1 MLMQGSPPAPDDR
14 VTLANWQ
21 DPPFNRWAFSHMRE
35 LVPTQRIRRGY
46 EVSPQF
52 AHVLADIGE
61 TPVHLIDGS
70 EVSANTVFDQTY
82 TDAYVIMRNGVI
94 VAESYSDRTHLD
106 TPHLLMSVTKSIVGC
121 VAANLIERGV
131 LALDEPL
138 TTYVPEFEGSGYAQA
153 TVRNLLDMR
162 SGIKFSEEYTNP
174 DAEVRVM
181 EEAFGWRP
189 ASEREVPNSIY
200 DYLRTLD
207 QHDEH
212 GGAFDYRSC
221 ETLALGWICERA
233 GGAKMADLISN
244 LIWQPLRADWNAEM
258 TCDSVGTGIHDGGMC
273 ATVRDLARFGQML
286 LAGGM
291 SLGGEQVVPGDWL
304 RSIWTVD
311 PDIRDAFDRSE
322 AGPFMPGGWYR
333 NQFWFL
339 PRAHGDV
346 LLALGIYGQMLY
358 VNPGTGTVAAKF
370 STWPTAQSG
379 EMLQNTIRTFD
390 AIGAQLAGLAPDRAR
405 HDGPP
410 GIAAG
415 LSR

>member
-1 MLMQGSPPAPDDR
+1 MQGSPPEPEDR

-35 LVPTQRIRRGY
+35 LVPTRRIRRGN
-46 EVSPQF
+46 ELSPQF
-52 AHVLADIGE
+52 KNAFQDITNVL
-61 TPVHLIDGS
+61 VHRTDGS
-70 EVSANTVFDQTY
+70 EVTAQTVFDQTY
-82 TDAYVIMRNGVI
+82 TDAYVIMRDGAV
-94 VAESYSDRTHLD
+94 VAESYSERTHFD
-106 TPHLLMSVTKSIVGC
+106 TPHLMMSVTKSVVGC
-121 VAANLIERGV
+121 VAANLIEQG
-131 LALDEPL
+131 LLGNDEPL
-138 TTYVPEFEGSGYAQA
+138 TTYVPEFEGSGYAEA

-189 ASEREVPNSIY
+189 ASEREVPSSIY

-207 QHDEH
+207 QKDAH

-233 GGAKMADLISN
+233 SGKKMADLISD
-244 LIWQPLRADWNAEM
+244 LIWQPLHADRDAEL
-258 TCDSVGTGIHDGGMC
+258 TVDSLGTGIHDGGMC
-273 ATVRDLARFGQML
+273 GTVRDLARFGQML
-286 LAGGM
+286 LSGGV
-291 SLGGEQVVPGDWL
+291 SIGGEQVVPGDWL
-304 RSIWTVD
+304 RSTWTVD
-311 PDIRDAFDRSE
+311 PDIRDAFDRSD

-333 NQFWFL
+333 NHFWFL

-379 EMLQNTIRTFD
+379 EMMQDTIRTFD
-390 AIGAQLAGLAPDRAR
+390 AIGAQLAGLEPNRAR

>member
-1 MLMQGSPPAPDDR
+1 MQGFPPSPDAR

-35 LVPTQRIRRGY
+35 IVPTQLIRRGY
-46 EVSPQF
+46 EMSPQP
-52 AHVLADIGE
+52 AEEYRDIGDVQ
-61 TPVHLIDGS
+61 VHRVDGS
-70 EVSANTVFDQTY
+70 DVSVNTVFEETY
-82 TDAYVIMRNGVI
+82 TDALIILHDGKVVS
-94 VAESYSDRTHLD
+94 ESYSGETNFD
-106 TPHLLMSVTKSIVGC
+106 TPHLMMSVTKSIVGA
-121 VAANLIERGV
+121 VAANLIESGY
-131 LALDEPL
+131 LHYDEPL
-138 TTYVPEFEGSGYAQA
+138 TKYVPEFEGSGYAEA

-207 QHDEH
+207 QKDDH

-233 GGAKMADLISN
+233 AGEKMASLISR
-244 LIWQPLRADWNAEM
+244 LIWVPMRADWNAEM
-258 TCDSVGTGIHDGGMC
+258 TCDSLGTAIHDGGMC
-273 ATVRDLARFGQML
+273 ATVRDLSRFGQML
-286 LAGGM
+286 LSGGV
-291 SLGGEQVVPGDWL
+291 SLGGEQVVPADWL
-304 RSIWTVD
+304 RTTWTVD
-311 PDIRDAFDRSE
+311 PDIRDAFDRSD
-322 AGPFMPGGWYR
+322 AGPYMPGGWYR
-333 NQFWFL
+333 NHFWFL

-358 VNPGTGTVAAKF
+358 VNPGTKTVAAKF
-370 STWPTAQSG
+370 STWPDAQSSQ
-379 EMLQNTIRTFD
+379 MMHDTIRAFD
-390 AIGAQLAGLAPDRAR
+390 AIGARLAGLEPERSR